1 MNTTTT
7 NNTNFTLK
15 FGKYK
20 GQQFNQTPKF
30 YQDWLLKQDW
40 FKFPTDQLQ
49 VAKDPLQGAK
59 DIASYILAQK
69 TNCKY
74 DIVRKFVKEY
84 AIGMGLKC
92 EIEESGLSWEVAEE
106 KKNLLNLYHID
117 DVTDYYYINKSI
129 TSKTI

>member
-1 MNTTTT
+1 MNTTTL

-20 GQQFNQTPKF
+20 GQQFDQTPKF

-40 FKFPTDQLQ
+40 FKFPTEL

-59 DIASYILAQK
+59 DIASYIAAQK

-74 DIVRKFVKEY
+74 DIVRKFVKDY
-84 AIGMGLKC
+84 AIGMG
-92 EIEESGLSWEVAEE
+92 A
-106 KKNLLNLYHID
+106 
-117 DVTDYYYINKSI
+117 KSA
-129 TSKTI
+129 